1 MPGED
6 EIVVIN
12 AESLE
17 KEDTKQL
24 DRELSRTHVKDLL
37 EGREGLQNP
46 PSRC

>member
-24 DRELSRTHVKDLL
+24 DRELPRAHMKGLL
-37 EGREGLQNP
+37 KGREELQNL
-46 PSRC
+46 PSR